1 MKMIKRGIIIV
12 SAVGIVLGVIE
23 SIGGILTLMAS
34 PFASPE
40 WLAGKA
46 LLTGG
51 EMQALSSAAAGG
63 VALWWLS
70 REYEEGEGDGT
81 ASGAS

>member
-1 MKMIKRGIIIV
+1 MVRCGIIIV
-12 SAVGIVLGVIE
+12 SAVGIVLGAIE
-23 SIGGILTLMAS
+23 SIGGILMLMAS

-51 EMQALSSAAAGG
+51 QIQALSSAAAGG
-63 VALWWLS
+63 VVLWWLS
-70 REYEEGEGDGT
+70 RMCEEGEDDGEVPGV
-81 ASGAS
+81 S